1 MTLKR
6 LATSTAVIAA
16 LTLPALGALAQ
27 GAASYYIVQ
36 DVKTK
41 KCTIADKK
49 PVATEATIVGPDG
62 VVYKTRAEAETAMKT
77 VKVCTTS

>member
-6 LATSTAVIAA
+6 IVTSTAVIAA
-16 LTLPALGALAQ
+16 LALPSLGALAQ
-27 GAASYYIVQ
+27 GATSYYIVQ

-41 KCTIADKK
+41 KCTIVDKK
-49 PVATEATIVGPDG
+49 PVATEATVVSPEG
-62 VVYKTRAEAETAMKT
+62 VVYKTRTEAETGMKT

>member
-6 LATSTAVIAA
+6 IVTSTAVIAA
-16 LTLPALGALAQ
+16 LALPSLGALAQ
-27 GAASYYIVQ
+27 GATSYYIVQ

-41 KCTIADKK
+41 KCTIVDKK
-49 PVATEATIVGPDG
+49 PVATEATVVSPEG
-62 VVYKTRAEAETAMKT
+62 VVYKTRTEAETGMNT